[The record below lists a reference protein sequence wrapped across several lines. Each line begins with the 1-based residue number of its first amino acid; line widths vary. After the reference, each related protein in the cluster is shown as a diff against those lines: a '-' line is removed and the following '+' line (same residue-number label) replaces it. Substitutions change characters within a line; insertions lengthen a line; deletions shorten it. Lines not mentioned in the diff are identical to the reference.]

1 MRKLVL
7 GTIFAG
13 AVAGAA
19 SAGEPTVINAEAR
32 FPEGPLWLNDK
43 LYYVEYGGQT
53 VRVWDGSAD
62 TVLWEQEGCG
72 PSAVVQAADRSF
84 LITCYDAGTIVRI
97 EADGSTVAT
106 YDKDADGNPF
116 VGPNDFAP
124 DRKGGVYF
132 SASGPWE
139 SEPIV
144 GQIYYLS
151 AKGTIRVVAD
161 DLHYA
166 NGLALSPNGATLYAA
181 ESEGYRIIHFQVGP
195 DGSLSDRR
203 LFARLNDLVPDA
215 APGMYP
221 DGIEV
226 DAAGNLWI
234 GQYSNGQI
242 LQVSAEAKLLRTIEV
257 PSAAAPNL
265 VLGADE
271 KVLYVTAVDDTAN
284 APWLGKVYAVP
295 LE

>member
-7 GTIFAG
+7 GMVFAG
-13 AVAGAA
+13 VAGAA
-19 SAGEPTVINAEAR
+19 AAAEPTVINGEAR
-32 FPEGPLWLNDK
+32 FPEGPLWLNGK
-43 LYYVEYGGQT
+43 LYYVEYGGHT

-84 LITCYDAGTIVRI
+84 LVTCYDAGTVVRI

-116 VGPNDFAP
+116 VGPNDFAV
-124 DRKGGVYF
+124 DKKGGVYF

-139 SEPIV
+139 SEPIL
-144 GQIYYLS
+144 GRIFYLS
-151 AKGTIRVVAD
+151 AKGTIRTVAD

-166 NGLALSPNGATLYAA
+166 NGLALSPDGATLYAA
-181 ESEGYRIIHFQVGP
+181 ESEGYRIIHFQVGA

-203 LFARLNDLVPDA
+203 LFARLNALMPDA

-226 DAAGNLWI
+226 DSAGNLWI
-234 GQYSNGQI
+234 GQYSSGQI

-271 KVLYVTAVDDTAN
+271 KTLYVTAVDDTAN
-284 APWLGKVYAVP
+284 APWVGKVYAVP